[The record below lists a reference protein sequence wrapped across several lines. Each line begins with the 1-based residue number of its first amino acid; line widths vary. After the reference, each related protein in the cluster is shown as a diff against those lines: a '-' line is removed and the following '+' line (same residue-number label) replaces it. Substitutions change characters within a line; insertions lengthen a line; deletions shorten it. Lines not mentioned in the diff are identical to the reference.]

1 MYGDSEDLIGKWF
14 AANSVKRKDIF
25 LATKFG
31 FRGAGIDISPEYAR
45 EAITNSLRRLG
56 VEYIDL
62 YYVHRLDQVT
72 PIEKT
77 MDALRQLKEEGKIRF
92 IGLSECSASALRRA
106 HAVHPISCVQM
117 AYSPFV
123 LDIEQ
128 PKHDLLATAREL
140 GVAIVPYNPLA
151 HGLLT
156 GTLRSKEDYTQ
167 PGDERAKIPW
177 FSDKNFPG
185 NLAVVDNIGA
195 IAGRKGISVAKLTLA
210 WILFQ
215 GDDFFPIPGTTKVN
229 RLADNLDSLSVII
242 TRDEDAEIRRVAGG
256 ISGER
261 LPPPLLAATFAD
273 SPPLV

>member
-1 MYGDSEDLIGKWF
+1 M
-14 AANSVKRKDIF
+14 
-25 LATKFG
+25 
-31 FRGAGIDISPEYAR
+31 
-45 EAITNSLRRLG
+45 
-56 VEYIDL
+56 EYIDL

-77 MDALRQLKEEGKIRF
+77 MEAPLQLKAEGKIRF
-92 IGLSECSASALRRA
+92 MGLSECSAPALRRA
-106 HAVHPISCVQM
+106 HNVHPISCVQM

-128 PKHDLLATAREL
+128 SKYNLLATAREL

-156 GTLRSKEDYTQ
+156 GTLRKKEDYTQ
-167 PGDERAKIPW
+167 PGDERAIIPW
-177 FSDKNFPG
+177 FSDENFPR
-185 NLAVVDNIGA
+185 NLAVVDKIEA
-195 IAGRKGISVAKLTLA
+195 IAGKKGTTVAKLILA

-229 RLADNLDSLSVII
+229 RLADNLESLSVTIN
-242 TRDEDAEIRRVAGG
+242 RDEDAEIRRIAGG

-273 SPPLV
+273 SPPLP